1 MKVRPSSR
9 TTKRMVH
16 GHPAEPISEPVRFS
30 DLPARRTLTSAEVV
44 DLVLAAVAA
53 GNDARPGVEGLPLPG
68 ADRVLLHHDG
78 RVTVEAPAPPGDDR
92 QRMLAVAVLLRDL
105 LSLDTRAAPERA
117 AVPGPLLLLLARAF
131 GTIDL
136 PALSFEAFC
145 QALSKFGSP
154 ASAASRQRLW
164 EPPTAAAIRRLPVA
178 ASPAT
183 PASVPERR
191 RQDARAAALR
201 RELRLLDRELFEA
214 HARRSRARGVPLA
227 LAVAIWVLA
236 IPAGAAVMWGAV
248 DLLDGTAY
256 PVQAREM
263 DAPLARPTAPSAPTT
278 PTATAATPLTRQPAP
293 PAARALTPS
302 SARPAAHRPRRRRSM
317 TEIR

>member
-1 MKVRPSSR
+1 
-9 TTKRMVH
+9 
-16 GHPAEPISEPVRFS
+16 
-30 DLPARRTLTSAEVV
+30 
-44 DLVLAAVAA
+44 
-53 GNDARPGVEGLPLPG
+53 
-68 ADRVLLHHDG
+68 
-78 RVTVEAPAPPGDDR
+78 VTVEAPAPPGDDR

-105 LSLDTRAAPERA
+105 LSLDTRAAAERA
-117 AVPGPLLLLLARAF
+117 AVPGPLLLLLTRAF

-136 PALSFEAFC
+136 PPLSFEGFC

-154 ASAASRQRLW
+154 APAASRQRLW
-164 EPPTAAAIRRLPVA
+164 APPTAAAIRRLPVA

-263 DAPLARPTAPSAPTT
+263 DAPLAT
-278 PTATAATPLTRQPAP
+278 PAQPRLREELPDESLMCLAQKSRAVAFRQKSCGAFWK
-293 PAARALTPS
+293 AFECAQRIVNRLRARV
-302 SARPAAHRPRRRRSM
+302 
-317 TEIR
+317 EIGNLCEPISLECL